1 MRREIS
7 GDLRSSSLAGPYRRL
22 CTGDTSENRIRETG
36 ENKFVVLPG
45 YPTGRLRTLLTME
58 SL

>member
-22 CTGDTSENRIRETG
+22 CTEDTSENRIRETG
-36 ENKFVVLPG
+36 KN
-45 YPTGRLRTLLTME
+45 
-58 SL
+58 